1 MNEVSRRAA
10 EARIRRALAR
20 DFESLHKCNANSRWY
35 SDLGDYYT
43 TDCRN
48 YTCRTHYTLEQL
60 AEELRVLAP
69 NERIAA

>member
-10 EARIRRALAR
+10 EERIRRALAR
-20 DFESLHKCNANSRWY
+20 DCESLHKCNANSQWY
-35 SDLGDYYT
+35 RDLGDYYT
-43 TDCRN
+43 ADCQN
-48 YTCRTHYTLEQL
+48 HLNRTHCTLEQL